1 MQWLLL
7 LILIPY
13 IYNILRISGA
23 LKRFKTFLPEIEPGI
38 FVSVIV
44 ACRNEEMN
52 IPLLLA
58 DIALQNY
65 PPDLYELIVVDDNS
79 SDSTF
84 KVASGFTG
92 IKNLKVL
99 KNNGRGKKKA
109 LRKGIEASTGKLIIT
124 TDADCRVEK
133 SWIRTI
139 ASFQVENNP
148 EMIICPV
155 RLEGGKGF
163 FSGFQELE
171 FLSLQG
177 ITAGTAVSGNPVMCN
192 GANLAFLKDIY
203 SAYAGNL
210 HNELVSGDDVFLLHC
225 LKRDNRN
232 KIDWIESE
240 EALVI
245 TGASGTLGSFL
256 QQRARWISKAGYYS
270 DKYTRILAIVTF
282 VTICLQAFLTAAAFF
297 SPEFL
302 MVFMAALLIKSVPDI
317 MVLHN
322 TTGRYNRKNLMK
334 WFLPAQVVYPFY
346 VLAIVFNSI
355 RGRSK
360 YSG

>member
-13 IYNILRISGA
+13 IYIIFRISVA
-23 LKRFKTFLPEIEPGI
+23 LKGIKTFLPETEPGI

-44 ACRNEEMN
+44 ACRNEEIN
-52 IPLLLA
+52 IPLLMV
-58 DIALQNY
+58 DIANQNY
-65 PPDLYELIVVDDNS
+65 PPDLYELTVIDDNS
-79 SDSTF
+79 SDSTL
-84 KVASGFTG
+84 KVASGFIG

-99 KNNGRGKKKA
+99 KNIGRGKKEA
-109 LRKGIEASTGKLIIT
+109 LRTGIEASVGKLIIT
-124 TDADCRVEK
+124 TDADCRVGK
-133 SWIRTI
+133 RWIRTI
-139 ASFQVENNP
+139 ASFQVENKS

-155 RLEGGKGF
+155 RLEAGKGF

-192 GANLAFLKDIY
+192 GANLAFLKEIY

-210 HNELVSGDDVFLLHC
+210 HNELVSGDDVFLLHS
-225 LKRDNRN
+225 LKGDNRN

-240 EALVI
+240 ESMVI
-245 TGASGTLGSFL
+245 TGASPTIGSFL
-256 QQRARWISKAGYYS
+256 RQRARWISKTGYYT
-270 DKYTRILAIVTF
+270 DKYTLILAIVTF

-297 SPEFL
+297 SQELL
-302 MVFMAALLIKSVPDI
+302 MVFMASLLLKSLPDF
-317 MVLHN
+317 MVLH
-322 TTGRYNRKNLMK
+322 TSTARYKRKNLMK
-334 WFLPAQVVYPFY
+334 WFLPSQVVYPFY
-346 VLAIVFNSI
+346 VLAIAFTAL
-355 RGRSK
+355 RGGAK